1 MVHRLRM
8 AAPTPFSIPTRV
20 YRLVKGLTRDV
31 ALRTAHRLDK
41 LAGFGGHRGFTY
53 DPKTGRAALTALLAV
68 LLLWAS
74 SAGAGGTQGVPL
86 ADVTVTGTA
95 TTVEA
100 ARADR
105 VALVCTNSNATVPV
119 RWGSATT
126 GANSPTTSRGV
137 QHRATTTI
145 TITWKAAAVA
155 ISEGADVTMTCTSE
169 RE

>member
-1 MVHRLRM
+1 M
-8 AAPTPFSIPTRV
+8 TRRV
-20 YRLVKGLTRDV
+20 VSL
-31 ALRTAHRLDK
+31 
-41 LAGFGGHRGFTY
+41 
-53 DPKTGRAALTALLAV
+53 ALLF
-68 LLLWAS
+68 LLIAPAS
-74 SAGAGGTQGVPL
+74 VRAGGNQAVPL
-86 ADVTVTGTA
+86 ADVTVTNAAGGIQ
-95 TTVEA
+95 VEA

-105 VALVCTNSNATVPV
+105 VALVCTNSNATVHV

-137 QHRATTTI
+137 QHRATSTI